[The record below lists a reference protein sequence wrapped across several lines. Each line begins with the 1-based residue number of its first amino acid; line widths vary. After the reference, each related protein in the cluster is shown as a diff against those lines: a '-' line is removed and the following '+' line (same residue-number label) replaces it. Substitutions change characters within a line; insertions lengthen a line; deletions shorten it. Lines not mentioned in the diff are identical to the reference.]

1 MLSALDVMFIIRELK
16 TEIEDSKIVKVFSNG
31 RDIMIELFKSGKGKM
46 LLKIIPGEA
55 MFLTKDK
62 DNTDI
67 PNPFAMYLRKKL
79 KQGRL
84 ISIKQINFD
93 RIVEIRID
101 KLRLIIELFSKG
113 NIILVDDEDKILH
126 CLETQEWH
134 DRSVK
139 KNEAYKLPPTK
150 ANLFLLESEEFKSMV
165 EMSDKENIVKTLAVD
180 FGLGGRYAEEA
191 CFRAEI
197 DKRKKEGIDIYKL
210 YKQIMNLQNE
220 RMVVTVIMDELEN
233 EVYPFEMKS
242 KEEVHKERFNTFSQ
256 GLDYYYNPHNN
267 ATFFCHRAII
277 HS

>member
-16 TEIEDSKIVKVFSNG
+16 TELEDSKIVKVFSNG

-101 KLRLIIELFSKG
+101 KLRLII
-113 NIILVDDEDKILH
+113 
-126 CLETQEWH
+126 
-134 DRSVK
+134 
-139 KNEAYKLPPTK
+139 
-150 ANLFLLESEEFKSMV
+150 
-165 EMSDKENIVKTLAVD
+165 
-180 FGLGGRYAEEA
+180 
-191 CFRAEI
+191 
-197 DKRKKEGIDIYKL
+197 
-210 YKQIMNLQNE
+210 
-220 RMVVTVIMDELEN
+220 
-233 EVYPFEMKS
+233 
-242 KEEVHKERFNTFSQ
+242 
-256 GLDYYYNPHNN
+256 
-267 ATFFCHRAII
+267 
-277 HS
+277 